1 MMTNAVDGN
10 AIAGMLQA
18 AFGGDMTASSGVC
31 ASCGTRSV
39 LAELEVYLDA
49 PSVVGRCRHCRNVL
63 LVIVTRNGISC
74 IDVSGF
80 AELGQ
85 PALR

>member
-1 MMTNAVDGN
+1 MMNQVDGN
-10 AIAGMLQA
+10 AIAGMLQT

-39 LAELEVYLDA
+39 LAELDVYRDA
-49 PSVVGRCRHCRNVL
+49 PGVIGRCGHCGYVL
-63 LVIVTRNGISC
+63 LVIVTRHGLSC
-74 IDVSGF
+74 VDVSGF

-85 PALR
+85 PSLR

>member
-1 MMTNAVDGN
+1 MTNALDGN
-10 AIAGMLQA
+10 AIAGMLQTV
-18 AFGGDMTASSGVC
+18 FGGDMTASSGVC

-39 LAELEVYLDA
+39 LAELEVYLDV
-49 PSVVGRCRHCRNVL
+49 PSVVGRCRHCGNVL
-63 LVIVTRNGISC
+63 LVILHRNGIAC
-74 IDVSGF
+74 VDISGF

>member
-1 MMTNAVDGN
+1 MMNGMDGN
-10 AIAGMLQA
+10 AIAGLLQT

-39 LAELEVYLDA
+39 LAELTVYVGV
-49 PSVVGRCRHCRNVL
+49 PGTVGRCGHCGAVL
-63 LVIVTRNGISC
+63 LVIVTRHGMSC
-74 IDVSGF
+74 VDVSGF